1 MLTVGLLALGPG
13 IGGAWAGNFSISGVR
28 GAEGTSLG
36 FRVTCT
42 STAPPPPNATAAQ
55 SGTDCFGETVRI
67 ATSPGTATSSDFT
80 SRSGSLNFP
89 ADGTQTFFVATT
101 PDTIDE
107 DDEYL
112 NAILSNPSTGST
124 IGPSQG
130 RGTILDDDPLP
141 SLSLNDAA
149 AGEEGA
155 NVFTVTLSS
164 ASGRQVTVNV
174 VGQAGTAQRDN
185 DFTQSSPSTLT
196 FLPGE
201 TSKPVSFAHL
211 CDNTSE
217 GTEDYT
223 VGLSAP
229 RFASLARPQG
239 VGTIFDSCTSAT
251 VGPLPPP
258 VLGATFNVQPA
269 GGEVFVSLPPG
280 ASGARLVTGPR
291 ASARVPGLKGREFIP
306 LSQAR
311 QVPIGSL
318 LDTRKG
324 RVRISTARD
333 TTGKTQSGTFQAGV
347 FQVLQSRR
355 RKSRGLTTLRLKGA
369 SFKRC
374 GGRRRV
380 RGSDTARVARSRV
393 IRRIRSSA
401 RGRFRTR
408 GRNSS
413 ATVRGTTWTT
423 ADRCD
428 GTLTRVVRGRV
439 AVRDFRRK
447 RTITLRAG
455 KSYLARR

>member
-13 IGGAWAGNFSISGVR
+13 IGGAWAGNFSITGVR

-36 FRVTCT
+36 FEVTCT

-55 SGTDCFGETVRI
+55 SGTDCFSETVRI

-80 SRSGSLNFP
+80 SRSASLNFR

-101 PDTIDE
+101 PDALDE
-107 DDEYL
+107 DIEYL
-112 NAILSNPSTGST
+112 NAVLSNPSTGST
-124 IGPSQG
+124 IGPSQA

-141 SLSLNDAA
+141 SLSLNDAG

-174 VGQAGTAQRDN
+174 SGQAGTAQRDN

-229 RFASLARPQG
+229 RFATLARPQG
-239 VGTIFDSCTSAT
+239 MGTIFDSCTSAT

-258 VLGATFNVQPA
+258 VLGATFNVQPE

-280 ASGARLVTGPR
+280 ASAAR
-291 ASARVPGLKGREFIP
+291 RVPGLKGREFIP

-324 RVRISTARD
+324 RVRISTARN
-333 TTGKTQSGTFQAGV
+333 TAGTTQSGAFQAGV

-355 RKSRGLTTLRLKGA
+355 KKSRGLTTLRLKGA

-374 GGRRRV
+374 GGR
-380 RGSDTARVARSRV
+380 GSATARVARSRV
-393 IRRIRSSA
+393 IRRIRASA
-401 RGRFRTR
+401 KGRFRTR

-428 GTLTRVVRGRV
+428 GTLTRVVRGKG
-439 AVRDFRRK
+439 RRP
-447 RTITLRAG
+447 RLP
-455 KSYLARR
+455 S